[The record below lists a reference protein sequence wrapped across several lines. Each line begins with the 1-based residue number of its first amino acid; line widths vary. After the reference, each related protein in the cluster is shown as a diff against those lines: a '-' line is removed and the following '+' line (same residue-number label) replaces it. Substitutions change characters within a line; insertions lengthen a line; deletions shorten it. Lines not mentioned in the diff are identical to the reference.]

1 MNNFKI
7 SSSLNL
13 EDLINSEDLCIENI
27 RYFSTKIETDY
38 IENRYNDVLN
48 KNSFKNFFYLNFHLV
63 PVMQSANLF
72 LLKFYNFPFIKK
84 DLFWRS
90 STPLQSIRLLEKIV
104 SLSINSEY
112 WFEIETYFLN
122 RGRLINRNIFIKALV
137 FLGVR

>member
-1 MNNFKI
+1 M
-7 SSSLNL
+7 STR
-13 EDLINSEDLCIENI
+13 IEAV
-27 RYFSTKIETDY
+27 Y
-38 IENRYNDVLN
+38 IENRHNDVSN
-48 KNSFKNFFYLNFHLV
+48 KNSFKNFFYLNSHKISFT
-63 PVMQSANLF
+63 QETNLF
-72 LLKFYNFPFIKK
+72 LLKFHNFSFIKK

>member
-7 SSSLNL
+7 SSSFNL
-13 EDLINSEDLCIENI
+13 ENLINSEDFCIENI

-38 IENRYNDVLN
+38 IENRHNDTLN
-48 KNSFKNFFYLNFHLV
+48 KNSFKNFLYLNFHLV
-63 PVMQSANLF
+63 PFMQSANLF
-72 LLKFYNFPFIKK
+72 LLKFYNFQFIKK

-90 STPLQSIRLLEKIV
+90 DTPLQSIRLLEKIL
-104 SLSINSEY
+104 SLSNNGEY

-122 RGRLINRNIFIKALV
+122 RERLENRNILIKILV